1 MTLSKA
7 TITRRALLRAARLF
21 AASAALPG
29 CPHKAADAQSAP
41 SSYAGHSAAQP
52 VVARSGMNRLSTYKV
67 QLIPD
72 EELER
77 LHPQLVAIVDITL
90 RDGTHVSRRV
100 DAVRGTVANP
110 MTRDEVIAKA
120 RDLMDGPL
128 GPARSAQLVDA
139 IFALDTFD
147 SVRSLRPLLQH
158 Q

>member
-1 MTLSKA
+1 MLVDKSVS
-7 TITRRALLRAARLF
+7 F
-21 AASAALPG
+21 AAAHDRPRMS
-29 CPHKAADAQSAP
+29 D
-41 SSYAGHSAAQP
+41 P
-52 VVARSGMNRLSTYKV
+52 VIVRARAKI
-67 QLIPD
+67 QLIPA

-77 LHPQLVAIVDITL
+77 LHPRLVAIVDITL
-90 RDGTHVSRRV
+90 KNSARLSQRV

-139 IFALDTFD
+139 IFALDTFE
-147 SVRSLRPLLQH
+147 SLRSLRPLLRH